1 MSLRKAIDAK
11 CRECIYDESSG
22 GGNWRQQVTACT
34 AKTCPLY
41 WVRPVSV
48 PKGLNRSQVLK
59 DGQNGPSL
67 DKEAH
72 GAGGS
77 H

>member
-34 AKTCPLY
+34 ARTCPLFS
-41 WVRPVSV
+41 VRPVSV
-48 PKGLNRSQVLK
+48 PKGLNRSQVLQ
-59 DGQNGPSL
+59 DGQN
-67 DKEAH
+67 EAAMEVDDALH
-72 GAGGS
+72 QT
-77 H
+77 